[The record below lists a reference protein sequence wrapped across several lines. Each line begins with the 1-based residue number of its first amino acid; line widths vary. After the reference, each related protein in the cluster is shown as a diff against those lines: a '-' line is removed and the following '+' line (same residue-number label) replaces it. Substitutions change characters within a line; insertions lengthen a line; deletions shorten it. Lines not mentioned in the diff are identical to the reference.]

1 MVDELMRKGLLS
13 RDRQYAIMGSP
24 ADNKTLFVTTDLFDR
39 VNAYARYGKF
49 WNEANAMNMSYKGL
63 TRDVSVN
70 MPIVDNDT
78 WNALHGLDEVKS
90 MQAFPAEGSIKE
102 VNGVIVI
109 KLAYD

>member
-1 MVDELMRKGLLS
+1 
-13 RDRQYAIMGSP
+13 
-24 ADNKTLFVTTDLFDR
+24 
-39 VNAYARYGKF
+39 
-49 WNEANAMNMSYKGL
+49 
-63 TRDVSVN
+63 

-78 WNALHGLDEVKS
+78 WNVLHGLDEVKS